1 MSRPAIQ
8 RDFKRPRDL
17 NEYPQGTVYPAGH
30 LVEGCAAWRS
40 VRPGID
46 QVACTRCKRCW
57 LVCPE
62 GAIQRA
68 ADGPFSVDVEFCKG
82 CGVCARECPRKA
94 ICMTKE
100 TP

>member
-1 MSRPAIQ
+1 MSRPAIKHG
-8 RDFKRPRDL
+8 FKRPREL
-17 NEYPQGTVYPAGH
+17 SEYPQGTVYPAGH

-40 VRPGID
+40 VRPEID
-46 QVACTRCKRCW
+46 HVTCTRCKRCW

-62 GAIQRA
+62 GAMQQA
-68 ADGPFSVDVEFCKG
+68 AGGRFTVDLEFCKG

-94 ICMTKE
+94 LRMTKE